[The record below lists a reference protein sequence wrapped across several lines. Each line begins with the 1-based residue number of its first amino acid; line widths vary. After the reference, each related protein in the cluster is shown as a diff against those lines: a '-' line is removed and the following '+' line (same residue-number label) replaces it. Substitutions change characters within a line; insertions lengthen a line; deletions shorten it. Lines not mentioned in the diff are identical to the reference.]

1 MTKWF
6 SVNGNLNV
14 GEKCLKIATFL
25 DPRNKEKFIR
35 DKEQVIEIISEL
47 IADDETDQLEDPVEL
62 SQETVQNSDV
72 RLDEEI
78 HMDF

>member
-25 DPRNKEKFIR
+25 DPRYKEKFIR